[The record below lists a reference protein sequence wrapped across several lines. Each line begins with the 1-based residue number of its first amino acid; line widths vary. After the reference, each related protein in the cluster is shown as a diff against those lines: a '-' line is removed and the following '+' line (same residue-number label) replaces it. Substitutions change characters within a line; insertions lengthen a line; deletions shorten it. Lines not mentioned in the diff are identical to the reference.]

1 MTARILATYRVSAPA
16 GEIEARARALAA
28 EQSVEM
34 PVEAIRDARVLGE
47 IVATVESIRPALT
60 PGAAGP
66 PRGGGRGGGGG
77 VRPPRLSPPRGPP
90 RGPPPRRGPGGPG

>member
-60 PGAAGP
+60 P
-66 PRGGGRGGGGG
+66 
-77 VRPPRLSPPRGPP
+77 
-90 RGPPPRRGPGGPG
+90 PPPPPPPPPPAGAGGPGVRARMSSR